1 MEHPSDPAFVNVGF
15 NIADIRLLHN
25 AVSFYLTDR
34 PVSGARPAHQ
44 QEPTKHVEAM
54 KRVLSSVLMEY
65 TYRKQTAEDINNNQK
80 KVMTISMDD
89 LMDAIVANQS
99 PSQVSDAIKDLLY
112 SKTANKVDALKP
124 EIANSLFG
132 NQVPEVEDEVEVN
145 DAPEATTETEE
156 DE

>member
-1 MEHPSDPAFVNVGF
+1 
-15 NIADIRLLHN
+15 
-25 AVSFYLTDR
+25 
-34 PVSGARPAHQ
+34 
-44 QEPTKHVEAM
+44 
-54 KRVLSSVLMEY
+54 
-65 TYRKQTAEDINNNQK
+65 
-80 KVMTISMDD
+80 MTISMDD

-112 SKTANKVDALKP
+112 SKTPDKVAALKP

-132 NQVPEVEDEVEVN
+132 TQVPEVEDEVEVN